1 MGLPGAR
8 VVAGVLL
15 QALSLAVVV
24 AAARY
29 PLTPPPAAL
38 AGTLILA
45 PASASL
51 FVWTQIVSFQ
61 QRTAQLITW
70 GPFARLRHPAY
81 ASLLGMLVSTALL
94 AWPPWHFLVGVALY
108 LVGSELRIGCEEEEL
123 ADRFGQQFSEWTR
136 RVRWRYL
143 PGLR

>member
-1 MGLPGAR
+1 MALPGAR

-24 AAARY
+24 SSARY
-29 PLTPPPAAL
+29 PLTPPLLAL
-38 AGTLILA
+38 ACTLILA
-45 PASASL
+45 PVSASL
-51 FVWTQIVSFQ
+51 FVWTQIVSFR
-61 QRTAQLITW
+61 QRNAQLITW

-94 AWPPWHFLVGVALY
+94 AWSPWYFLVGVALY
-108 LVGSELRIGCEEEEL
+108 AVGTEARIAREEEEL
-123 ADRFGQQFSEWTR
+123 AGRFGEEFSEWVR